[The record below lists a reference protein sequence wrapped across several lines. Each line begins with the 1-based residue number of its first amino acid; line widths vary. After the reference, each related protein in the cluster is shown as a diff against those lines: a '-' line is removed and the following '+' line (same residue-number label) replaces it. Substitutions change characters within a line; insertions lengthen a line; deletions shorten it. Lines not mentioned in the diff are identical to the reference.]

1 MFEDVSAGAWFAGA
15 VEWCQKQG
23 IVTGD
28 MSEGKPVGTFRPDD
42 PVTRE
47 ELAAMVYRYA
57 SLCGEGQG
65 ASDLGGFPDA
75 ADASEFAVEALGW
88 CYRFG
93 IITGHASSGLLKPG
107 DVATRAQL
115 AKILTVLVR
124 DVLA

>member
-1 MFEDVSAGAWFAGA
+1 MFEGVSAGAWFAGA

-28 MSEGKPVGTFRPDD
+28 MRDGKPVGTSGPDAQ
-42 PVTRE
+42 VARE
-47 ELAAMVYRYA
+47 ELATMIYRYA

-75 ADASEFAVEALGW
+75 ADVSEFAVEALGW
-88 CYRFG
+88 CYRSG
-93 IITGHASSGLLKPG
+93 IITGHASSGLLKPR
-107 DVATRAQL
+107 DAATRAQL